1 MSEEGILKQ
10 PENCEGIMKDYKK
23 SKHVV
28 KANKKKQSK
37 RMNFIGIF
45 FLLLLM
51 VATGCSKKTG
61 DALTELKPEQ
71 TDHKSGKEKQTA
83 KDDKQEKTTEQ
94 EKKVAGS
101 KAKLQDGED
110 LAKIFVYVCGA
121 VNAPGVYGLSQ
132 DSRVYQAIDMA
143 GGLSPDAAGEALNQA
158 SLVKDGE
165 RVYVPSQSDLEK
177 GIGVGALPEN
187 AEAQVQ
193 GSKDDKMNIN
203 TCTKEELMTLPGI
216 GSAKADSIISHRET
230 SGPFS
235 TTEELMQVEGIKE
248 GVYNKIKDRITS

>member
-23 SKHVV
+23 SKYVV
-28 KANKKKQSK
+28 NENKKKQSK

-45 FLLLLM
+45 FVLLLLA
-51 VATGCSKKTG
+51 ATGCSKKGG
-61 DALTELKPEQ
+61 DPLTELKPEK
-71 TDHKSGKEKQTA
+71 TDHKSAKEKETEKEGKEETA
-83 KDDKQEKTTEQ
+83 GQEKEA
-94 EKKVAGS
+94 AGS
-101 KAKLQDGED
+101 KTKLQEGEN
-110 LAKIFVYVCGA
+110 LAKVFVYVCGA

-132 DSRVYQAIDMA
+132 DSRVYQAIAMA
-143 GGLSPDAAGEALNQA
+143 GGLSADAAGEALNQA

-177 GIGVGALPEN
+177 GIAVEALPEN
-187 AEAQVQ
+187 TEAQ
-193 GSKDDKMNIN
+193 GSKNDKININ

-235 TTEELMQVEGIKE
+235 TTEELMQIEGIKE